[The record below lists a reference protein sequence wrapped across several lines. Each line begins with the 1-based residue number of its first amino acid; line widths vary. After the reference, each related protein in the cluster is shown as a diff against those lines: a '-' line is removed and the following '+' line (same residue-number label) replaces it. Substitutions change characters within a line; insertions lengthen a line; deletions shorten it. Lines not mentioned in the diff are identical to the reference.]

1 MKLIVGLGNPGN
13 LYVHSRHNVGFLVV
27 RTLAQAHKILLKKEK
42 GILSLS
48 GKGKIEGQNIILAMP
63 LTFMNLSGVAVGG
76 LLKRYKINP
85 SNLLVACDDLDLS
98 FGRLKIKSSGSSGGH
113 RGLKSIIESLK
124 GDGFARL
131 RIGIGR
137 PAQAIS
143 SRVKV
148 KRDDKAD
155 ISAYV
160 LSHFSKKEKPELSEL
175 IEKASD
181 CCRVWVA
188 KGINKSMNIFN
199 QRSKER

>member
-27 RTLAQAHKILLKKEK
+27 KTLAQAHKILLKKEK

-48 GKGKIEGQNIILAMP
+48 GKGRIEGQNIVLAMP
-63 LTFMNLSGVAVGG
+63 LTFMNLSGVAVAG
-76 LLKRYKINP
+76 LLKKYRIEP
-85 SNLLVACDDLDLS
+85 GNLLVACDDLDLS
-98 FGRLKIKSSGSSGGH
+98 LGRLKIKSSGSSGGH
-113 RGLKSIIESLK
+113 RGLKSIMESLK

-137 PAQAIS
+137 PV
-143 SRVKV
+143 R
-148 KRDDKAD
+148 AD

-160 LSHFSKKEKPELSEL
+160 LSHFSKKEKVELSEI
-175 IEKASD
+175 IERASD

-188 KGINKSMNIFN
+188 KGINKSMDIFN
-199 QRSKER
+199 QWSK

>member
-27 RTLAQAHKILLKKEK
+27 KAIAQAHKILLKKEK

-63 LTFMNLSGVAVGG
+63 LTFMNLSGAAVGG
-76 LLKRYKINP
+76 LLKKYKIDP
-85 SNLLVACDDLDLS
+85 SNLLVVCDDLDLNL
-98 FGRLKIKSSGSSGGH
+98 GRLKIKSSGSSGGH
-113 RGLKSIIESLK
+113 RGLKSIIESLE
-124 GDGFARL
+124 GDTFARL

-137 PAQAIS
+137 PA
-143 SRVKV
+143 RT
-148 KRDDKAD
+148 D

-160 LSHFSKKEKPELSEL
+160 LSHFSKKEKVELSEL
-175 IEKASD
+175 IERASD

>member
-13 LYVHSRHNVGFLVV
+13 PYVHSRHNVGFLVV

-48 GKGKIEGQNIILAMP
+48 GKVKIEGQNIILAMP

-76 LLKRYKINP
+76 LLKRYKMNL
-85 SNLLVACDDLDLS
+85 SNLLVICDDLDLS
-98 FGRLKIKSSGSSGGH
+98 LGRLKIKSSGSSGGH

-124 GDGFARL
+124 DDGFARL

-137 PAQAIS
+137 PA
-143 SRVKV
+143 R
-148 KRDDKAD
+148 AD

-160 LSHFSKKEKPELSEL
+160 LSHFSKKEKVELSEL
-175 IEKASD
+175 IERASD

>member
-27 RTLAQAHKILLKKEK
+27 RTLARAHKILLKKEK

-48 GKGKIEGQNIILAMP
+48 GKGRIEGQNIVLAMP
-63 LTFMNLSGVAVGG
+63 LTFMNLSGVAVAG

-85 SNLLVACDDLDLS
+85 SNLLVVCDDLDLS
-98 FGRLKIKSSGSSGGH
+98 LGRLKIKSSGSSGGH

-124 GDGFARL
+124 MDGFARL

-137 PAQAIS
+137 PL
-143 SRVKV
+143 RT
-148 KRDDKAD
+148 D

-160 LSHFSKKEKPELSEL
+160 LSHFSKKEKVELSEI
-175 IEKASD
+175 IERASG
-181 CCRVWVA
+181 CCRVWAA
-188 KGINKSMNIFN
+188 KGIDKSMNIFN
-199 QRSKER
+199 QRSEER

>member
-13 LYVHSRHNVGFLVV
+13 LYVNSRHNVGFLVV

-48 GKGKIEGQNIILAMP
+48 GKGRIEGQNIILAMP
-63 LTFMNLSGVAVGG
+63 LTFMNLSGVAVAG
-76 LLKRYKINP
+76 LLKRYKIDL

-98 FGRLKIKSSGSSGGH
+98 LGRLKIKSSGSSGGH

-124 GDGFARL
+124 GDTFARL

-137 PAQAIS
+137 PA
-143 SRVKV
+143 RT
-148 KRDDKAD
+148 D

-160 LSHFSKKEKPELSEL
+160 LSHFSKKEKVELSEL
-175 IEKASD
+175 IERASD

>member
-27 RTLAQAHKILLKKEK
+27 RTLARAHKILLKKEK

-48 GKGKIEGQNIILAMP
+48 GKGRIEGQNVILAMP
-63 LTFMNLSGVAVGG
+63 LTFMNLSGIAVAG

-98 FGRLKIKSSGSSGGH
+98 LGRLKIKSSGSSGGH

-124 GDGFARL
+124 MDGFARL

-137 PAQAIS
+137 PL
-143 SRVKV
+143 RT
-148 KRDDKAD
+148 D

-160 LSHFSKKEKPELSEL
+160 LSHFSKKEKVTLSEI
-175 IEKASD
+175 IERASG
-181 CCRVWVA
+181 CCEVWVE
-188 KGINKSMNIFN
+188 KGIDKSMNIFN
-199 QRSKER
+199 QRSEER

>member
-27 RTLAQAHKILLKKEK
+27 KAIAQAHKILLKKEK

-76 LLKRYKINP
+76 LLKRYKIEP
-85 SNLLVACDDLDLS
+85 SNLLVVCDDLDLD

-113 RGLKSIIESLK
+113 RGLESIIESLK
-124 GDGFARL
+124 GNTFARL
-131 RIGIGR
+131 RIGIGKPLR
-137 PAQAIS
+137 T
-143 SRVKV
+143 
-148 KRDDKAD
+148 D

-160 LSHFSKKEKPELSEL
+160 LSHFSKKEKVELSEL
-175 IEKASD
+175 IERASG

-188 KGINKSMNIFN
+188 KGINRSMNIFN

>member
-13 LYVHSRHNVGFLVV
+13 LYVNSRHNVGFLVV
-27 RTLAQAHKILLKKEK
+27 KALAQTHKILLKKEK

-76 LLKRYKINP
+76 LIKRYKIDP
-85 SNLLVACDDLDLS
+85 GNLLVVCDDLDLS
-98 FGRLKIKSSGSSGGH
+98 LGRLKIKSHGSSGGH
-113 RGLKSIIESLK
+113 RGLKSTIESLK
-124 GDGFARL
+124 MDTFARL

-137 PAQAIS
+137 PV
-143 SRVKV
+143 RT
-148 KRDDKAD
+148 D

-160 LSHFSKKEKPELSEL
+160 LSHFSKKEKAELGEL
-175 IEKASD
+175 IERACD

-199 QRSKER
+199 QRSKEK

>member
-27 RTLAQAHKILLKKEK
+27 KAIAQAHKILLKKEK
-42 GILSLS
+42 GILALS

-63 LTFMNLSGVAVGG
+63 LTFMNLSGVAVVG
-76 LLKRYKINP
+76 LLKRYKIDP

-113 RGLKSIIESLK
+113 RGLKSIIDSLK
-124 GDGFARL
+124 MDTFARL

-137 PAQAIS
+137 PALTD
-143 SRVKV
+143 V
-148 KRDDKAD
+148 
-155 ISAYV
+155 SAYV
-160 LSHFSKKEKPELSEL
+160 LSHFSKKEKVTLSEL
-175 IEKASD
+175 IERASD

-188 KGINKSMNIFN
+188 KGIYKSMNIFN

>member
-27 RTLAQAHKILLKKEK
+27 KTLAQAHKILLKKEK
-42 GILSLS
+42 GVLSLS
-48 GKGKIEGQNIILAMP
+48 GKGKIEGQNLILAMP

-76 LLKRYKINP
+76 LLKRYKINL
-85 SNLLVACDDLDLS
+85 SNLLVVCDDLDLS
-98 FGRLKIKSSGSSGGH
+98 LGRLKIKSGGTSGGH

-124 GDGFARL
+124 GDTFARL

-137 PAQAIS
+137 PTRS
-143 SRVKV
+143 
-148 KRDDKAD
+148 D

-160 LSHFSKKEKPELSEL
+160 LSHFSKKEKVELSEL
-175 IEKASD
+175 IERASD